1 MECREVEWQPA
12 AVDRRC
18 LPGAKGEGW
27 YNDVATTAAV
37 GRREPPPLTHNNN
50 CAFLR
55 MLREKERSDRSV
67 DDH

>member
-1 MECREVEWQPA
+1 VGWGGSRLPW
-12 AVDRRC
+12 RC

-37 GRREPPPLTHNNN
+37 GRREPPPLTHDDN